1 MKTRANVNFALL
13 FGFLW
18 IYVVLMSAQH
28 EEEWPAYVPIVLV
41 LHVTFFSAYEIYLL
55 ARDIKSEKNA
65 KRREIALKFTTK
77 TDIMN
82 NLQYVRTQSKI

>member
-1 MKTRANVNFALL
+1 MNFALL

-41 LHVTFFSAYEIYLL
+41 LHVTFFSAYEIYIL

-65 KRREIALKFTTK
+65 KKEGNSLEIHYEDRHNEQPSVRE
-77 TDIMN
+77 N
-82 NLQYVRTQSKI
+82 SE